1 MLSAARHMKILI
13 GALIVILLALQYKLW
28 IADDGYRNVRHLQ
41 QEIAAQKVEN
51 EKLRERNQAL
61 QAEVEDLKSGLA
73 AIEEL
78 ARNELGMIKEGETF
92 FQVIRRSKA
101 TGKTPPPSAGGEP

>member
-1 MLSAARHMKILI
+1 
-13 GALIVILLALQYKLW
+13 
-28 IADDGYRNVRHLQ
+28 
-41 QEIAAQKVEN
+41 
-51 EKLRERNQAL
+51 L

-92 FQVIRRSKA
+92 FQVIQRSKA
-101 TGKTPPPSAGGEP
+101 TGKTPPPSAGGNP

>member
-1 MLSAARHMKILI
+1 VKILI
-13 GALIVILLALQYKLW
+13 GVLIVILVALQYKLW
-28 IADDGYRNVRHLQ
+28 IADDGYRNVRRLQ
-41 QEIAAQKVEN
+41 QELAAQKVEN
-51 EKLRERNQAL
+51 DKLRERNQAL

-92 FQVIRRSKA
+92 FQIIQRAK
-101 TGKTPPPSAGGEP
+101 GAGGARAGKDRPQTADGNP